1 MQCDNTPKGVIFG
14 EPNMQGDRDD
24 VQAPKSPARLKSNVY
39 SALVNHMEAS
49 GPLLP
54 VEATET
60 THGLCVFE
68 KLVEISP
75 VSQGLK
81 TFNACSVCHARV
93 LAERFEH
100 PPIYW
105 KNCPYVDFK
114 GG

>member
-1 MQCDNTPKGVIFG
+1 MHWDNKREAESGPTLSGQK
-14 EPNMQGDRDD
+14 
-24 VQAPKSPARLKSNVY
+24 APAHLKSKVY
-39 SALVNHMEAS
+39 SSLVRRMEES

-54 VEATET
+54 VQTTEA

-68 KLVEISP
+68 KLVAIVPLPERA
-75 VSQGLK
+75 K

-93 LAERFEH
+93 LAERLEH

-105 KNCPYVDFK
+105 NNCPYVDFK

>member
-1 MQCDNTPKGVIFG
+1 MQKDKTPEDDFFG
-14 EPNMQGDRDD
+14 KLSMEDSQGDS
-24 VQAPKSPARLKSNVY
+24 QTPAAPARLKSNVY
-39 SALVNHMEAS
+39 SALVNHMEES

-54 VEATET
+54 VEATEAT
-60 THGLCVFE
+60 DGLCVFE
-68 KLVEISP
+68 KLIDLAP
-75 VSQGLK
+75 VSEGMK
-81 TFNACSVCHARV
+81 TFNACSICHARV

>member
-1 MQCDNTPKGVIFG
+1 VQKDKTP
-14 EPNMQGDRDD
+14 ERDFLALSAQTAGSD
-24 VQAPKSPARLKSNVY
+24 SGPTPAPGRLKSKVY
-39 SALVNHMEAS
+39 SALIHHMEAS

-54 VEATET
+54 VGTTVA

-68 KLVEISP
+68 KLVEIVP
-75 VSQGLK
+75 LATKLQ
-81 TFNACSVCHARV
+81 TFNACRVCHARV
-93 LAERFEH
+93 LAEKFEH

>member
-1 MQCDNTPKGVIFG
+1 MHKDKTPEDELLRALSAQTGSGNTETPA
-14 EPNMQGDRDD
+14 
-24 VQAPKSPARLKSNVY
+24 APSRLKSKVF

-54 VEATET
+54 VRPTEA

-68 KLVEISP
+68 KLVEIAPLSEK
-75 VSQGLK
+75 LK
-81 TFNACSVCHARV
+81 SFNACSICHARV

-105 KNCPYVDFK
+105 KNCPYVDFQ